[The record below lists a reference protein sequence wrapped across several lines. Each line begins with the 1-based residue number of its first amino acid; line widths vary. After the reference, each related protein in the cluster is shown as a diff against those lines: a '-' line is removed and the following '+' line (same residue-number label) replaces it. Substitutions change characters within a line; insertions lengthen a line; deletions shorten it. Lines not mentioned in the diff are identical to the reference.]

1 MTFFFFF
8 LLQVVTMLACSI
20 VTVAEERTADS
31 TGEFLKFE
39 IGKRKKHLLQ
49 VIPVVSGGHDVDVA
63 IATVSSD
70 HHHYT

>member
-1 MTFFFFF
+1 MTIFFF

-31 TGEFLKFE
+31 TDEFE
-39 IGKRKKHLLQ
+39 NLLQ
-49 VIPVVSGGHDVDVA
+49 VEVA

-70 HHHYT
+70 HHHST